1 VKSQQEQ
8 IASKVRSDASSNNDS
23 SDETQSHK
31 SVPISSLSNKRDQK
45 LKRKLEYTVNYSFEE
60 LDREVEE
67 VINLDPRIVEMQQEL
82 QLLKKKNLGKKD
94 LQIQRNRI
102 TAQLSRDRKKLETDI
117 LREELV

>member
-1 VKSQQEQ
+1 MKSQQEQ